1 MNRHMGREGSGYAV
15 EGDGIAIEG
24 EGLAV
29 EGGGV
34 GVTRQDINP
43 IFLP

>member
-1 MNRHMGREGSGYAV
+1 MNQHMGREGSGYAV

-24 EGLAV
+24 KGLAV